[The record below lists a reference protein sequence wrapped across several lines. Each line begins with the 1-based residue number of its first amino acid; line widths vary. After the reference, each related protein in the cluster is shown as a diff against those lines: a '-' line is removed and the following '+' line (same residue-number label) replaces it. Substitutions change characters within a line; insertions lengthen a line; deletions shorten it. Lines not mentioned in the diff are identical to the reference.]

1 MKSRRVTVTLEI
13 ETDAPLKVLR
23 DKKCWVSPDLF
34 WVTGIHTDGIPLSH
48 EVHVL
53 QAQANV
59 IRQGKGK
66 R

>member
-23 DKKCWVSPDLF
+23 EKISWGFKRTMLNPR
-34 WVTGIHTDGIPLSH
+34 TGRGYVAT
-48 EVHVL
+48 VL

-59 IRQGKGK
+59 IRQGQGK